1 MRLRQTMLILV
12 SGGAC
17 AFFGVATAA
26 ELLSIAPNTACPLV
40 PGQRELPVNCE
51 APAGRKLRSAVLAA
65 AAGKVTFEMPDG
77 VVSTG
82 TSPTTT
88 PGNAKPK
95 ITVEDLMLYNGR
107 LVPEVWRLNAG
118 DIVNIKLR
126 NELAPGDFAATN
138 LHTHGLLVSPDL
150 DTKPNPANPR
160 ETIAAE
166 PVGDTIYVC
175 TVPAGQAPGSIG
187 EKRCTEHGGTANG
200 GHARLWFGR
209 NHSEMEYQIALP
221 DDHPEGLFWYHP
233 HTHQNAR
240 TQVGAGLSGLIYI
253 RGLEPQKPQAAANVP
268 IIGPS
273 GGARP
278 ANASNGISFVE
289 KYLMLKDIQVVDV
302 DASVPDALRARFLPV
317 KKHDAGFCSPDAGT
331 PAPELG
337 VPPPKPGDPPP
348 KGVCFNTVDDP
359 DVPGTKMNVGWL
371 FTVNGQLYPQIS
383 VNAREQQAWRIAN
396 TSADMTYD
404 LALVEKGTGRPLR
417 VQILARDGV
426 AAVPEGGLGPILT
439 ERVLL
444 MPGSRIEIGV
454 DRATAEG
461 LFDQT
466 LPLSATLRSYGFF
479 TGDAS
484 GFGDAWPAVDLAA
497 VEFAAEA
504 APATA
509 AARPLFKKLP
519 QPISSARKFEPFI
532 VAPWKPGPS
541 TARSIAPART
551 AMQDASSPMRHAA
564 HDHAG
569 PVDEHPQPPP
579 PKDACENAAAK
590 NQDRIIALAI
600 FKDTAQE
607 VEDFKIGAGCARF
620 NGPDWKTSVER
631 VKASAT
637 PFGKNSVVLSAHA
650 GSTETW
656 TIVNDKQDISQP
668 STASGNNETHNFH
681 IHQMKFEVLDVY
693 DPAGRIT
700 LPLGG
705 PKAKRKVD
713 SYPVPIGGYLRVRIN
728 FTRQMTGGRFVFHCH
743 ILEHEDKG
751 MMAEIEV
758 K

>member
-1 MRLRQTMLILV
+1 MQIGR
-12 SGGAC
+12 S
-17 AFFGVATAA
+17 
-26 ELLSIAPNTACPLV
+26 EV
-40 PGQRELPVNCE
+40 PG
-51 APAGRKLRSAVLAA
+51 RKV
-65 AAGKVTFEMPDG
+65 
-77 VVSTG
+77 
-82 TSPTTT
+82 
-88 PGNAKPK
+88 
-95 ITVEDLMLYNGR
+95 
-107 LVPEVWRLNAG
+107 VPELDIDDIAG
-118 DIVNIKLR
+118 V
-126 NELAPGDFAATN
+126 
-138 LHTHGLLVSPDL
+138 
-150 DTKPNPANPR
+150 
-160 ETIAAE
+160 
-166 PVGDTIYVC
+166 
-175 TVPAGQAPGSIG
+175 QAPGSPG

-233 HTHQNAR
+233 HIHQNAR
-240 TQVGAGLSGLIYI
+240 SQVGAGLSGLIYI
-253 RGLEPQKPQAAANVP
+253 RGLEAQKPQAAANVP
-268 IIGPS
+268 TIGPS

-278 ANASNGISFVE
+278 ANASSGISFVE

-302 DASVPDALRARFLPV
+302 DASVPDALQARFLPV
-317 KKHDAGFCSPDAGT
+317 DKHDAGLCGD
-331 PAPELG
+331 
-337 VPPPKPGDPPP
+337 PKPAALPP
-348 KGVCFNTVDDP
+348 KGVCFNTVDNP
-359 DVPGTKMNVGWL
+359 DIPGTKMNVGWL

-404 LALVEKGTGRPLR
+404 LALVENGTGRPLR
-417 VQILARDGV
+417 LQILARDGV
-426 AAVPEGGLGPILT
+426 AAVPEGGSGPILT
-439 ERVLL
+439 ERILL

-466 LPLSATLRSYGFF
+466 MPLAATLRSYGFF

-484 GFGDAWPAVDLAA
+484 GFGDAWPAVDLTA

-519 QPISSARKFEPFI
+519 QPISEVRKFEPFI

-541 TARSIAPART
+541 TARSIAPARSG
-551 AMQDASSPMRHAA
+551 MQEASPPMRHATR
-564 HDHAG
+564 DRAG

-579 PKDACENAAAK
+579 KDVCENAAAK

-600 FKDTAQE
+600 FKDTAQN

-620 NGPDWKTSVER
+620 NGPDWKASVER
-631 VKASAT
+631 AKVSAT
-637 PFGKNSVVLSAHA
+637 PFGKNSVVLSARV

-656 TIVNDKQDISQP
+656 TIVNDKQDITQP
-668 STASGNNETHNFH
+668 SSASGNNETHNFH

-713 SYPVPIGGYLRVRIN
+713 SFPVPIGGYLRVRIN